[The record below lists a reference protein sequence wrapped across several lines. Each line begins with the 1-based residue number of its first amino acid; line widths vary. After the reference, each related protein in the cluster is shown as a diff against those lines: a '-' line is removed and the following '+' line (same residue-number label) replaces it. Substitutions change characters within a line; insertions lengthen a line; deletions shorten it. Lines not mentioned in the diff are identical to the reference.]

1 MAWMTPVYD
10 RADGARMTA
19 GDCNRITG
27 NLAWLGGTGLP
38 ADVTEEDILTPA
50 WMTGVL
56 AALKRVCEATQVEY
70 DGIDRSWTY
79 QNINAIEYLIFSCYQ
94 MQNALAL
101 QQPLTIYSGE
111 LYSGQGSYYTGGF

>member
-1 MAWMTPVYD
+1 
-10 RADGARMTA
+10 
-19 GDCNRITG
+19 
-27 NLAWLGGTGLP
+27 
-38 ADVTEEDILTPA
+38 
-50 WMTGVL
+50 MTGVL